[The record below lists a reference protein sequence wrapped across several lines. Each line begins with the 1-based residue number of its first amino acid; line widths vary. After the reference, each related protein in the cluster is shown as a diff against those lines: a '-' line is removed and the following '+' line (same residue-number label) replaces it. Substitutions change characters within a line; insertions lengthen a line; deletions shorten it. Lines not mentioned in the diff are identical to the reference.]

1 MPTDD
6 RDRQIAYLR
15 ERLTRLSEA
24 SLHINDGLDHDSV
37 LRRILD
43 SACSLIGAHYGVMT
57 TFDDDGAVADYLS
70 SGMSPEESERLWGMP
85 GGDAVLEHLAAIPEP
100 VRVADFAVY
109 SEDVGLPEFI
119 APAPMAAFVTVP
131 ILRRGDRLGSIYLT
145 RAPAEPEFTREDEE
159 TLVMFASQA
168 AMALDN
174 ARHHRDEQRA
184 RIRLETLIETSPVG
198 VFVFDG
204 RDGTP
209 VTFNREGRRIM
220 DGIRA
225 PDQTPEELLGIMS
238 VRRADGR
245 EALLAEWPMTEALTA
260 GETVRAEE
268 FVLSVPD
275 GRSVTVLLNVSPI
288 RSADGELESF
298 VVTLQDTS
306 AMEDTERLR
315 AEFLGMVSHE
325 LRTPLTTIRGSAT
338 TMTDA
343 ALDLDPAELR
353 QFLRIIID
361 QCDNMRELIDH
372 LLDIARIK
380 TGTLPVSPETAELAP
395 LIDRARAVFLSS
407 WDTASLEI
415 SLEPDLPALLAD
427 RRRTVQVIGNLLSNA
442 AQSSSADAVI
452 RLSAVRDGEFVA
464 VSVADE
470 GRGMSA
476 DELTRLFRRFA
487 RSEAQRWTDSTGLGL
502 AICRGIVEAHGG
514 RIWAHSDGPN
524 QGARFTFTIPVA
536 SRGARIAAP
545 APMAPSATEPPARGR
560 ILVVDDDPHT
570 LRHVRKVLSEG
581 GYDPIVTA
589 DPQEALDLLARHQ
602 PQLVLLDMM
611 LPDSDGIEL
620 MDEVFGIA
628 EVPVMF
634 LSGYG
639 QEETVARAFE
649 AGASDYVVK
658 PFTPTELVARVRVA
672 LRSHGDRTASP
683 EPYVLDDLMIDYAT
697 REVSV
702 AGQAVRLTAKEYDL
716 LRALSTNGGRVLTHS
731 QLLRRLW
738 GPSKPGNVAAL
749 RTHMRRLRQKLGDS
763 ATSPRYI
770 FAQSRVGYRMPPAD
784 PQPTSTTT
792 TEY

>member
-1 MPTDD
+1 MPTDE

-24 SLHINDGLDHDSV
+24 SLHINDGLDHDSI
-37 LRRILD
+37 LQRILD
-43 SACSLIGAHYGVMT
+43 SACSLIGARYGVMA
-57 TFDDDGAVADYLS
+57 TFDDGDVVADVLS
-70 SGMSPEESERLWGMP
+70 SGMSPEEANRLWGMP
-85 GGDAVLEHLAAIPEP
+85 GGEVVLEHLAAIPEP
-100 VRVADFAVY
+100 MRVADFAVY
-109 SEDVGLPEFI
+109 SQDVGLPEFI

-131 ILRRGDRLGSIYLT
+131 ILRRGDRLGSIYLA
-145 RAPAEPEFTREDEE
+145 RAPAAPEFTREDEE

-168 AMALDN
+168 AMTLDN
-174 ARHHRDEQRA
+174 VRHHRDEQRA

-225 PDQTPEELLGIMS
+225 PDQTPEELLGVMS
-238 VRRADGR
+238 VRRSDGR
-245 EALLAEWPMTEALTA
+245 EASLAEWPMTEALTA
-260 GETVRAEE
+260 GETVRTEE

-298 VVTLQDTS
+298 VVTLQDLFTL
-306 AMEDTERLR
+306 EDIERQR

-343 ALDLDPAELR
+343 ALDLHPAELR
-353 QFLRIIID
+353 QFLRIIIE

-380 TGTLPVSPETAELAP
+380 TGTLPVNPETVELAP

-415 SLEPDLPALLAD
+415 SLEPALPMLLAD
-427 RRRTVQVIGNLLSNA
+427 RRRIAQVIGNLLSNA

-464 VSVADE
+464 VSVEDQ
-470 GRGMSA
+470 GRGISA
-476 DELTRLFRRFA
+476 DELTRLFRKFA
-487 RSEAQRWTDSTGLGL
+487 RSEAQRWSDSTGLGL

-514 RIWAHSDGPN
+514 RIWAHSDGPDR
-524 QGARFTFTIPVA
+524 GARFTFTIPAA
-536 SRGARIAAP
+536 SQAAQIAAP
-545 APMAPSATEPPARGR
+545 ARTSPQTSEPSSQGR
-560 ILVVDDDPHT
+560 VLVVDDDPHT
-570 LRHVRKVLSEG
+570 LRQVRRVLSEG

-589 DPQEALDLLARHQ
+589 DPQEALDLLAEHR
-602 PQLVLLDMM
+602 PDLVLVDMM
-611 LPDSDGIEL
+611 LPDRDGIEL
-620 MDEVFGIA
+620 MDDVFGIA
-628 EVPVMF
+628 EVPVVF
-634 LSGYG
+634 LSAYG

-649 AGASDYVVK
+649 SGASDYIVK

-672 LRSHGDRTASP
+672 LRHHGDRAASAV
-683 EPYVLDDLMIDYAT
+683 PYVLGDLRVDDASRQVT
-697 REVSV
+697 VGGQEV
-702 AGQAVRLTAKEYDL
+702 QLTAKEYDL
-716 LRALSTNGGRVLTHS
+716 LRALSTNAGRVLTHS
-731 QLLRRLW
+731 HLLRRLW
-738 GPSKPGNVAAL
+738 NPSKPGNIAAL

-770 FAQSRVGYRMPPAD
+770 FAQSRVGYRMPPPD
-784 PQPTSTTT
+784 PPPPT
-792 TEY
+792 